1 MIKVDEGIVEIRGI
15 VPDIMSEYSLL
26 TNRLHKVLK
35 DGMDEENAKFML
47 EKAFKLALM
56 DEDEVLNEL
65 KNSVSELMDF
75 ITEKLAKKGGEE

>member
-26 TNRLHKVLK
+26 TNRLHKVVK
-35 DGMDEENAKFML
+35 DEMDEENARWML

-65 KNSVSELMDF
+65 KDSVSELLDF

>member
-1 MIKVDEGIVEIRGI
+1 MIKVEEGKVEVRGI

-26 TNRLHKVLK
+26 TNRLHKVVK
-35 DGMDEENAKFML
+35 DEMDEENARWML

-65 KNSVSELMDF
+65 KDSVSELLDF
-75 ITEKLAKKGGEE
+75 ITGKLAKKGGEE